1 MYQNRINYLK
11 YYKRLKQLSQNP
23 LARVSG
29 LVSLTFF
36 TIAFFGMF
44 AISPTLKTIAQLNKQ
59 IEDTEAVNSKLK
71 SKVKDLEKAEIV
83 YSQVLESLDL
93 VNRVL
98 PEKNEFERLAWQIS
112 WLAVESG
119 VEITNSS
126 FGEFVIVGS
135 QDKAEGKIQ
144 LISLDLSVSGSYNK
158 IKAFLKKITEIDRL
172 IEIETVS
179 LTKNAADG
187 GGKSQ
192 ALTANLKLKADY
204 FDTKAGVK

>member
-1 MYQNRINYLK
+1 M
-11 YYKRLKQLSQNP
+11 SQNP
-23 LARVSG
+23 LTRVSG

-36 TIAFFGMF
+36 TIAFFGIF

-59 IEDTEAVNSKLK
+59 IEDTETVNSKLK

-93 VNRVL
+93 VDRVL

-112 WLAVESG
+112 WLVVESG
-119 VEITNSS
+119 VEITSSS

-135 QDKAEGKIQ
+135 QDKAEGKVQ

-158 IKAFLKKITEIDRL
+158 IKAMLKKITEIDRL

-192 ALTANLKLKADY
+192 TLTANLKLKADY

>member
-1 MYQNRINYLK
+1 MYQNRINYLN

-23 LARVSG
+23 LTRVSG

-36 TIAFFGMF
+36 TIAFFGIF

-59 IEDTEAVNSKLK
+59 IEDTETVNSKLK

-93 VNRVL
+93 VDRVL

-112 WLAVESG
+112 WLVVESG
-119 VEITNSS
+119 VEITSSS

-135 QDKAEGKIQ
+135 QDKAEGKVQ

-158 IKAFLKKITEIDRL
+158 IKAMLKKITEIDRL

-192 ALTANLKLKADY
+192 TLTANLKLKADY